1 MLKHKYEQ
9 LLKQK
14 VRPGLPVRCLPLA
27 PETGV
32 RRWRRAPARIGV
44 TSFRC
49 QRHHEAEVEQWV
61 ARVRALWA
69 DLACDAAAA
78 ASESRLH
85 ALVSANDVK
94 KIGPSWACSA
104 REQ

>member
-1 MLKHKYEQ
+1 M
-9 LLKQK
+9 
-14 VRPGLPVRCLPLA
+14 A
-27 PETGV
+27 PCTARGAHAAMYAPRGGV
-32 RRWRRAPARIGV
+32 SPRHAPPRIGV
-44 TSFRC
+44 TLFRC